1 MHNELKQ
8 QRRGPEQLWGL
19 MDCNNFYASCERLF
33 RPDLQGRPIVVL
45 SNNDG
50 CIVARSAEAKAL
62 GIPMGEPEFKARAF
76 LRRHN
81 VAVFSSN
88 YALYGDISQRV
99 MQVTQDIVP
108 HMEQYSIDE
117 AFLQFTAALQCQG
130 AQAAQLLRERVLQ
143 WTGIAVSVGLGSTRT
158 LAKLA
163 NHLAKKGQKTGQNL
177 GQNTG
182 LGVYAFPQG
191 EAAQDA
197 LLAEIAVGDIWGIGR
212 RQAAKLQSFG
222 IYHAKALRDM
232 PDAWL
237 QKHLTV
243 TGLRTALELRG
254 ISCIDVD
261 TAPTPRHTLVS
272 SRSFGEKVYAKD
284 HLAEALTTFTV
295 NAAQRLRR
303 EGLLA
308 GGISVHIRAS
318 KHCASKQGG
327 VGEAPYNVTL
337 PLTFAEPTD
346 DSTLM
351 VRKALQGLDALFKD
365 GVAYAKAGVMLYD
378 LGAALHRQGSLLR
391 SAVQEGDAKRSKQLM
406 QALDGINARYGKHTL
421 HYAAQGLGK
430 GVEAAAQDAQP
441 APWRMR
447 QKFRSPKFTTTWEDL
462 PAAHCR

>member
-1 MHNELKQ
+1 MSSINCNVSGTE
-8 QRRGPEQLWGL
+8 ELWGL

-33 RPDLQGRPIVVL
+33 RPDLHGRPIVVL

-99 MQVTQDIVP
+99 MSVTQGVVP
-108 HMEQYSIDE
+108 YMEQYSIDE
-117 AFLQFTAALQCQG
+117 AFLRFNGALQSQG
-130 AQAAQLLRERVLQ
+130 MEAAQLLRRRVLQ
-143 WTGIAVSVGLGSTRT
+143 WTGIAVSVGLGPTRT

-163 NHLAKKGQKTGQNL
+163 NHLAKKGQNTGQ
-177 GQNTG
+177 
-182 LGVYAFPQG
+182 GVFAFPQG
-191 EAAQDA
+191 QAAQDG

-237 QKHLTV
+237 QKNLTV
-243 TGLRTALELRG
+243 TGLRTAFELRG
-254 ISCIDVD
+254 ISCIDVE
-261 TAPTPRHTLVS
+261 TSPTPRHTLVS
-272 SRSFGEKVYAKD
+272 SRSFGEKVYAKE

-295 NAAQRLRR
+295 NAAERLRR

-318 KHCASKQGG
+318 KHRCCA
-327 VGEAPYNVTL
+327 GEVPYNVTL
-337 PLTFAEPTD
+337 PLTFVEATD
-346 DSTLM
+346 DSTIM
-351 VRKALQGLDALFKD
+351 VRAALRALDTLFKE
-365 GVAYAKAGVMLYD
+365 GVIYAKAGVMLYD
-378 LGAALHRQGSLLR
+378 LNTASQQQGNLLHM
-391 SAVQEGDAKRSKQLM
+391 SAQQEESRKRGKKLM

-421 HYAAQGLGK
+421 QYAGQGVGK
-430 GVEAAAQDAQP
+430 GVEAAVQDAQP

-447 QKFRSPKFTTTWEDL
+447 QKYRSPKFTTVWKDL